1 MSESIANKLVEIDPK
16 TGKATE
22 FAHPFATDDPGL
34 GAIALVSAVMSG
46 LPSTSSAVSACFEPR
61 TKRWRSWR
69 APANG
74 GSPHGVSA
82 IAIDHRDTVWFTHAG
97 GNYVGRFDP
106 RTESFSI
113 YPFPTA
119 DTDSAISI
127 LAGMARCGA

>member
-1 MSESIANKLVEIDPK
+1 M
-16 TGKATE
+16 
-22 FAHPFATDDPGL
+22 
-34 GAIALVSAVMSG
+34 
-46 LPSTSSAVSACFEPR
+46 FEPR

-106 RTESFSI
+106 RTEGFSI

-119 DTDSAISI
+119 DTDCRDIDF
-127 LAGMARCGA
+127 GRDGALWCVSMQSPKLIRLTVKGG